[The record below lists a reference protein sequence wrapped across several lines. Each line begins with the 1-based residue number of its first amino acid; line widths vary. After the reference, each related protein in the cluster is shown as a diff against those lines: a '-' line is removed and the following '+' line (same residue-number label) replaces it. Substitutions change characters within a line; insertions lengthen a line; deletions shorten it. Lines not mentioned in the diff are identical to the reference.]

1 MVMVTPGL
9 STNSQFVHM
18 VPAPYM
24 DELKLEVIGITVRV
38 WAFAEKDTAHVRIKS
53 VNRVAIWVGFIKDD

>member
-1 MVMVTPGL
+1 
-9 STNSQFVHM
+9 M